1 MESES
6 KSEPRIPNAE
16 WLLLISTLSSIL
28 LSLYLYFCDNNFELA
43 LFVGLWAPTLLGLI
57 NFINLKFK

>member
-1 MESES
+1 MESKTQKE
-6 KSEPRIPNAE
+6 KRIPSAE
-16 WLLLISTLSSIL
+16 WLLLISSFSSIL
-28 LSLYLYFCDNNFELA
+28 LALYLFFCDKNFEMA

>member
-1 MESES
+1 MESETP
-6 KSEPRIPNAE
+6 KEKRIPSAE
-16 WLLLISTLSSIL
+16 WLLLISSMSSIL
-28 LSLYLYFCDNNFELA
+28 LSLYLFFCDKNFEMA

>member
-1 MESES
+1 MEGETQ
-6 KSEPRIPNAE
+6 KEKRIPTAE
-16 WLLLISTLSSIL
+16 WLLLLSSMSSIL
-28 LSLYLYFCDNNFELA
+28 LSLYIYFCDKNFELA